1 MVIPVGAVA
10 IVAWFLVF
18 RFLILK
24 LNLVTPGRE
33 DDDELLDE
41 ADGSSSAALASGI
54 SPESVQVI
62 IDGLGGAANIKSVMN
77 CFTRL
82 RVDVEDMSLVD
93 EDKINEYKNSGI
105 VHGGP
110 NNIQIVI
117 GLKVQDV
124 TEAVKAALG
133 IKDE

>member
-41 ADGSSSAALASGI
+41 ADDPSSAALASGI
-54 SPESVQVI
+54 S
-62 IDGLGGAANIKSVMN
+62 
-77 CFTRL
+77 L
-82 RVDVEDMSLVD
+82 RASRSSSMAS
-93 EDKINEYKNSGI
+93 
-105 VHGGP
+105 
-110 NNIQIVI
+110 
-117 GLKVQDV
+117 
-124 TEAVKAALG
+124 AVRRTSRAS
-133 IKDE
+133 

>member
-41 ADGSSSAALASGI
+41 ADDPSSAALASGI

-77 CFTRL
+77 CRC
-82 RVDVEDMSLVD
+82 V
-93 EDKINEYKNSGI
+93 
-105 VHGGP
+105 
-110 NNIQIVI
+110 
-117 GLKVQDV
+117 
-124 TEAVKAALG
+124 
-133 IKDE
+133 

>member
-24 LNLVTPGRE
+24 LNLVTLGRE

-41 ADGSSSAALASGI
+41 ADDPSSAALASGI